1 VIAAGFFLLG
11 AGQTWAASLVGVTF
25 DSIGG
30 APQWTNETTLGTTNN
45 LRYETGVNSGFSLTT
60 RVTGGLASN
69 PVTVGAATIPMGDAN
84 LSGIDGNFYGFQTL
98 TADLSHLKARQAY
111 DVWVFVA
118 RENYPTHQGV
128 SITGA
133 GTTTFMQLDSSPRQL
148 IVNSNVGSS
157 SEDLSYY
164 ALPIVSNAAGDIT
177 IDVENMDD
185 GYGAAISGIAVM
197 AVPEPSTW
205 AMMLV
210 GFAGLGYAARRKTKR
225 NHAALS
231 QS

>member
-1 VIAAGFFLLG
+1 
-11 AGQTWAASLVGVTF
+11 
-25 DSIGG
+25 
-30 APQWTNETTLGTTNN
+30 
-45 LRYETGVNSGFSLTT
+45 
-60 RVTGGLASN
+60 
-69 PVTVGAATIPMGDAN
+69 MGDTN
-84 LSGIDGNFYGFQTL
+84 LSGIDGNFYGFQTF
-98 TADLSHLKARQAY
+98 TADLSHLKAGQAY

-133 GTTTFMQLDSSPRQL
+133 RTATFMQIDSSPRQL
-148 IVNSNVGSS
+148 IVNSRVGSS
-157 SEDLSYY
+157 SEALDYY

-210 GFAGLGYAARRKTKR
+210 GFAGLGYACRRKTKR